1 MEQELEPIQLE
12 ELGLCVDSHGSAI
25 GMPQL
30 CGEWIPNQIFWLVIA
45 LIVMYYVLSRIAIPR
60 IAAVLA
66 ERQGTI
72 TNDIAAA
79 EELKAKAA
87 DAEKAYDK
95 ALADARAEAN
105 RIADET
111 RARIQADLDA
121 EMAKAD
127 ERIAA
132 KTISHEDLSD
142 ALQASPHGDKP
153 ADVSVLIDAAKTD
166 RPPRSARAT
175 VAELCTRQ
183 SGMDWTALIAD
194 RLGAWAGDYFDRG
207 QALWAAPRGKSAWAA
222 WRAFATHDLTPEFM
236 GLRGFAAFVA
246 DASDDPFEAMA
257 RASARL
263 GLSEASLD
271 LYFHQLLLSLGG
283 WSQYARYTLWRAE
296 LAGGTD
302 STITDLLAIR
312 LLWEEA
318 L

>member
-132 KTISHEDLSD
+132 KT
-142 ALQASPHGDKP
+142 
-153 ADVSVLIDAAKTD
+153 
-166 RPPRSARAT
+166 
-175 VAELCTRQ
+175 AE
-183 SGMDWTALIAD
+183 
-194 RLGAWAGDYFDRG
+194 
-207 QALWAAPRGKSAWAA
+207 
-222 WRAFATHDLTPEFM
+222 
-236 GLRGFAAFVA
+236 
-246 DASDDPFEAMA
+246 
-257 RASARL
+257 
-263 GLSEASLD
+263 SEKAI
-271 LYFHQLLLSLGG
+271 GEI
-283 WSQYARYTLWRAE
+283 RAE
-296 LAGGTD
+296 AVQSVTAVARDVAREIVAALGTGAD
-302 STITDLLAIR
+302 PAKA
-312 LLWEEA
+312 EA
-318 L
+318 AVDNRMKGA